1 MGTAPKRQK
10 KRPKPTDF
18 PLSTS
23 NVISVQSYHT
33 KNYYV
38 ITMSSRPISTMYRHT
53 ISPICDQR
61 GPTHSPKTAKKTPQT
76 NRFSFVH
83 LQRDSLV
90 CSRITLKTTMLSLCH
105 LDLSQ
110 LCIDTLNHPS
120 VTKGDPLTAPK
131 RPKKRPKPTDFPLST
146 SNVISVQSY
155 HTKNYYAITMSS
167 RPISTMY
174 RHTKSPICDQRGP
187 PHSPKTAKK
196 TPQTNRFSF
205 VHLQRD

>member
-1 MGTAPKRQK
+1 MVKLVIFISIQFYHRKNKYAITMLSRPTLAVSRHTKSPICDHGGPLTAPKRPETS
-10 KRPKPTDF
+10 PKPTDF

-61 GPTHSPKTAKKTPQT
+61 GP
-76 NRFSFVH
+76 
-83 LQRDSLV
+83 
-90 CSRITLKTTMLSLCH
+90 
-105 LDLSQ
+105 
-110 LCIDTLNHPS
+110 
-120 VTKGDPLTAPK
+120 
-131 RPKKRPKPTDFPLST
+131 
-146 SNVISVQSY
+146 
-155 HTKNYYAITMSS
+155 
-167 RPISTMY
+167 
-174 RHTKSPICDQRGP
+174 